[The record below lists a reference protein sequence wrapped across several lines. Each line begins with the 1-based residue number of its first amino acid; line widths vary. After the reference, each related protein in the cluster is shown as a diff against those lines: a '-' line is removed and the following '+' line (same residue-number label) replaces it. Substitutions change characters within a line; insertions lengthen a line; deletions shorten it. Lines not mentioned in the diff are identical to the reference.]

1 LTNYMFNNILLNERN
16 DLEMQNN
23 KEKVALV
30 TGSGKGIGRGIA
42 IELAKAGYNVGVHY
56 GSSLD
61 GAREVAKQIEDM
73 GRKAVIVKA
82 NIQKVDEI
90 RSMFDAFF
98 KEFDHIDLL
107 VNNAG
112 ITRMV
117 PFLEVEEDLWE
128 EVVNTDFKGAFF
140 CSQMAARNMVE
151 NKIKGVIINITS
163 NHTIGCWPNATIYGP
178 VKAAL
183 TKFTKNLAL
192 DLAPHQIRV
201 VAIAPGYTE
210 LEWFTDRHNRYI
222 KEVSKKIPLQRFANP
237 KEIGEAV
244 VYLASEKAGYIT
256 GTSLLMDGGALLP
269 VVPHNDYSG

>member
-1 LTNYMFNNILLNERN
+1 
-16 DLEMQNN
+16 MQ
-23 KEKVALV
+23 KPDIMLGCITGAAWTVPEKWP
-30 TGSGKGIGRGIA
+30 
-42 IELAKAGYNVGVHY
+42 
-56 GSSLD
+56 
-61 GAREVAKQIEDM
+61 KQIEDM

-151 NKIKGVIINITS
+151 NKIKGWLS
-163 NHTIGCWPNATIYGP
+163 
-178 VKAAL
+178 
-183 TKFTKNLAL
+183 
-192 DLAPHQIRV
+192 
-201 VAIAPGYTE
+201 
-210 LEWFTDRHNRYI
+210 
-222 KEVSKKIPLQRFANP
+222 
-237 KEIGEAV
+237 
-244 VYLASEKAGYIT
+244 
-256 GTSLLMDGGALLP
+256 
-269 VVPHNDYSG
+269 